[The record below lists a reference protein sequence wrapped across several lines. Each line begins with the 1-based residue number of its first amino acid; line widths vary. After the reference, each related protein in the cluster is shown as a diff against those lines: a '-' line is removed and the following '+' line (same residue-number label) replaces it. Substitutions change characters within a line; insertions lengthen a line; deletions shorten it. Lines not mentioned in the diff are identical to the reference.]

1 MRAGYKMSLFRVR
14 GLSSLFTVIGTCLIA
29 VLISGCGGSGYG
41 SSGGSQAQTY
51 TVSGTISGAGGSG
64 AAVTSSG
71 AAVVTATANSSG
83 SYLLSGLGNGNYVVT
98 PSNQGYIFTPANQAV
113 AVAGANISAVNFT
126 SSAIAPTYTISGTIS
141 PASAAAGANVALSG
155 SSSGST
161 PTDANGNYSFTS
173 LANGSYTVTPGSQT
187 STFSPSSHSVTINN
201 SSVSG
206 VNFTATA
213 IANSSC
219 GDTLNWTSAVC
230 QQIGAGSLNPQWTVI
245 SRHGEYGQ
253 DETECNIPSAI
264 TQTPGALTI
273 TATAS
278 TYTCGNFNANG
289 TVNQTPTSWPY
300 STGDIQ
306 MATFNFSPNG
316 SSGSTSCAGTCN
328 ITIVGSMP
336 SSATS
341 LWPAFWLLGSNCQ
354 DANKYSGDTGFDGC
368 PNLGQSS
375 YIEIDMVECYT
386 SGGWCQFH
394 VANPNFGIGNGCD
407 AAYTVDTNAH
417 TFKTVWTASSIQQYM
432 DGTLETTCKQ
442 TITNPMFLI
451 MQIQT
456 GGAGGTPNNS
466 KLPALMVV
474 NSVTITNA
482 GGTTIFSDTFQ

>member
-1 MRAGYKMSLFRVR
+1 MRAGYEMSLFRVR
-14 GLSSLFTVIGTCLIA
+14 GLSSLLLVISSCLIA
-29 VLISGCGGSGYG
+29 GLMSSCGGSGYG
-41 SSGGSQAQTY
+41 STGGSQAQTY
-51 TVSGTISGAGGSG
+51 TVSGTISGAGGNG
-64 AAVTSSG
+64 ATVTSSG
-71 AAVVTATANSSG
+71 AAIATATANSGG

-98 PSNQGYIFTPANQAV
+98 PSNQGYSFTPANQAV

-126 SSAIAPTYTISGTIS
+126 SSAAAPAYTISGTIS
-141 PASAAAGANVALSG
+141 PASAAAGAHVALSG
-155 SSSGST
+155 TSSASS

-187 STFSPSSHSVTINN
+187 ATFSPSSRSVTINN
-201 SSVSG
+201 ASVSA

-213 IANSSC
+213 ISSSNC
-219 GDTLNWTSAVC
+219 GDTLNWTSAAC
-230 QQIGAGSLNPQWTVI
+230 QQIGAGSLKPQWTVI
-245 SRHGEYGQ
+245 SRHGEYAQ

-264 TQTPGALTI
+264 TQAPGALSI
-273 TATAS
+273 TTTAS
-278 TYTCGNFNANG
+278 AYTCGNFNANG
-289 TVNQTPTSWPY
+289 TIDQTPASWPY

-306 MATFNFSPNG
+306 MNTFNFSPNG
-316 SSGSTSCAGTCN
+316 TSGSTSCAGTCN

-336 SSATS
+336 SSSTD

-375 YIEIDMVECYT
+375 YIEIDMVECYN

-394 VANPNFGIGNGCD
+394 VANPGFGIGNGCD
-407 AAYTVDTNAH
+407 ASYSVDTNQH
-417 TFKTVWTASSIQQYM
+417 TFKTVWTPSSIQQYM
-432 DGTLETTCKQ
+432 DGTLETTCNQ
-442 TITNPMFLI
+442 AIINPMFLI

-466 KLPALMVV
+466 QLPASMVV

-482 GGTTIFSDTFQ
+482 SGTAIFSDTFQ